1 MSQTASLPGDGENLP
16 ELKSDGALAPKDRT
30 KSGATRKRDDRPA
43 DKKPNIFQRIA
54 LFVRQTIAEMK
65 KVTYPTKE
73 ELWTYF
79 LVVIVFVA
87 LMMLFTGFRRI
98 LSRLVKSGPALGNT
112 VVEDAL

>member
-1 MSQTASLPGDGENLP
+1 MTKHRWPAFASVLLILVSAVGASLPV
-16 ELKSDGALAPKDRT
+16 KAAFAQS
-30 KSGATRKRDDRPA
+30 A

-73 ELWTYF
+73 DRWTYF

-87 LMMLFTGFRRI
+87 LMMLFTGVVDLGSSE
-98 LSRLVKSGPALGNT
+98 LSKLVFG
-112 VVEDAL
+112 